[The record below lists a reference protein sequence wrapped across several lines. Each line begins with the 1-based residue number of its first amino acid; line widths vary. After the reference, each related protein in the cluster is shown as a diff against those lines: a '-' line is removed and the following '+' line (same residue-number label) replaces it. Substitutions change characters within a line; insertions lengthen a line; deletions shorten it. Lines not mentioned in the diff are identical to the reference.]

1 MTGPALDMAALVE
14 GLGAQLRWAL
24 DLEVDPLVRPP
35 AVVVAGMGG
44 SGISGDLAAPL
55 ADEAGSMLVVHKG
68 YGLPGW
74 ARSIKP
80 LVLAVSYSGGTE
92 EALSAVDSARHE
104 GLPLAAITSGGRLGE
119 QAVAEGWPL
128 VTVPGGLPPR
138 AALGYLAGSV
148 LRVLEAAE
156 VVEQVGPALGEAADV
171 VDELVAGGAATSLA
185 DDLAEGLAGRFS
197 VIYGSSG
204 PALPAALR
212 WKTQLNENAKAA
224 AAWGA
229 IPEVDHNEI
238 VGWDADPDLS
248 RRRVGVVSLRD
259 QGEHPQVAR
268 RFELTRRLCTNRV
281 GWVGEV
287 WSQGS
292 SSLARCLSL
301 IAVGDLVSLGVAE
314 RAGVDP
320 MDIAI
325 LDQLKTELAG

>member
-1 MTGPALDMAALVE
+1 MAALVA
-14 GLGAQLRWAL
+14 GLGKQLRWASA
-24 DLEVDPLVRPP
+24 LEVESLERPP
-35 AVVVAGMGG
+35 AVIVAGMGG
-44 SGISGDLAAPL
+44 SGISGDVAAPL
-55 ADEAGSMLVVHKG
+55 ADEAGSLLVVHKG

-74 ARSIKP
+74 VESVKP
-80 LVLAVSYSGGTE
+80 LVIAVSYSGATE
-92 EALSAVDSARHE
+92 ETLSGVDAARRA
-104 GLPLAAITSGGRLGE
+104 GLPLVAVTSGGRLAE
-119 QAVAEGWPL
+119 EAAAEGWPRI
-128 VTVPGGLPPR
+128 TVPDGLPPR

-148 LRVLEAAE
+148 LRVLEGAQ
-156 VVEQVGPALGEAADV
+156 VVAPMRASLDEAADV
-171 VDELVAGGAATSLA
+171 VDDLVVGGAAASLA

-204 PALPAALR
+204 PALPAAIR
-212 WKTQLNENAKAA
+212 WKTQFNENAKAA
-224 AAWGA
+224 AAWGI
-229 IPEVDHNEI
+229 IPELDHNEI

-259 QGEHPQVAR
+259 QDEHHQVAR
-268 RFELTRRLCTNRV
+268 RFEITRRLCTNRV

-320 MDIAI
+320 MDIAV
-325 LDQLKTELAG
+325 LDQLKREMAG